1 MVLVGLVANG
11 CTLSEAVG
19 EVAAEIESRSSSNSV
34 LKVVVLG
41 WVVIVIFS
49 LFLVLLLLLLSV
61 DLLLVCWRWLVVE
74 LTLELLVEVVEVE
87 AEFDNE
93 EGDVEVFIDK
103 SSDLLFSSSVEVV
116 EVGNK
121 DIDSA
126 AFCLIKV
133 LICLANSSEGC

>member
-1 MVLVGLVANG
+1 M
-11 CTLSEAVG
+11 
-19 EVAAEIESRSSSNSV
+19 
-34 LKVVVLG
+34 
-41 WVVIVIFS
+41 
-49 LFLVLLLLLLSV
+49 
-61 DLLLVCWRWLVVE
+61 VE

-121 DIDSA
+121 DIDPA